1 MPSDNEHQT
10 AQERAASTIKP
21 YRMIAL
27 VGGGAIVLSA
37 GTAALAAG
45 APVVTAGAMLA
56 AGGIAFS
63 AGVVGVMSRV
73 KEAFQTFIDHD
84 KHQSEVLAEARQ
96 LERENPLAQKVQQA
110 MAKISELSSSLTQE
124 HEQNTSLTAQNVQLA
139 ERVRTLEAQLEVAQS
154 QQPVA
159 PEVEARAQVTQSP
172 SP

>member
-27 VGGGAIVLSA
+27 VAGGAIVLSTGA
-37 GTAALAAG
+37 TALAAG
-45 APVVTAGAMLA
+45 APAVAAGAMVV
-56 AGGIAFS
+56 GGFTAFS
-63 AGVVGVMSRV
+63 AGVGGVMSRV

-110 MAKISELSSSLTQE
+110 MTKISELSTSLTQE
-124 HEQNTSLTAQNVQLA
+124 HEQNTSLTAQNAQLA
-139 ERVRTLEAQLEVAQS
+139 ERVRSLEMQLEVAQS
-154 QQPVA
+154 QRPVA
-159 PEVEARAQVTQSP
+159 PEVEVKAQVTQSP